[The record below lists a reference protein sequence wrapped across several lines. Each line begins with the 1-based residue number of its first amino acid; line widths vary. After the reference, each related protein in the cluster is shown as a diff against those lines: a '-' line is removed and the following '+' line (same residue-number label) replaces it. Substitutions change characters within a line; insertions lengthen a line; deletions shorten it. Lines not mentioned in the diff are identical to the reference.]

1 MRASILISLIFFAS
15 ISTTLATKGVDL
27 SASFNNFSC
36 IKNAGYSFAIVRG
49 YKSFGEV
56 DTVGH

>member
-1 MRASILISLIFFAS
+1 MKIILTLAIVLCSIPA
-15 ISTTLATKGVDL
+15 TLATKGVDL

-36 IKNAGYSFAIVRG
+36 LKSAGYSFAIVRG

-56 DTVGH
+56 DTIGH

>member
-1 MRASILISLIFFAS
+1 MKMSILIISVILAS
-15 ISTTLATKGVDL
+15 IPTAMAVKGVDL

-56 DTVGH
+56 DSVGH